1 MDCCRS
7 PVWWIAHHNLRPSK
21 AEAMSRDEYKGKDI
35 DDLRKMC
42 KKRRIEDVDQ
52 TIEFE
57 ALVRLHTTV
66 SCFGC
71 SHQIHRSIVYEILAP
86 NLHHYVCTIDG
97 ATGNG

>member
-7 PVWWIAHHNLRPSK
+7 PVWWIAHHNLCPSEDEL
-21 AEAMSRDEYKGKDI
+21 EAMRRVEYKDI

-42 KKRRIEDVDQ
+42 KKRRIPDVDQ
-52 TIEFE
+52 TGEFE
-57 ALVRLHTTV
+57 TLVRLHTTV

-71 SHQIHRSIVYEILAP
+71 SHQIHRSIVYAMLAP

-97 ATGNG
+97 AAGNG

>member
-1 MDCCRS
+1 
-7 PVWWIAHHNLRPSK
+7 
-21 AEAMSRDEYKGKDI
+21 MSRDEYKGKDI

-71 SHQIHRSIVYEILAP
+71 SHQIHRSIVYAMLAP

-97 ATGNG
+97 VRRFHDNRDTTPDHRQLYGSMNPVS